1 MSRLVTFAASGP
13 FELKPQQRSVW
24 LCQCG
29 LSQNRP
35 FCDGSHA
42 IAQKEQAGTLC
53 IYNPVT
59 QRKICELPASTDLEA
74 LLKQAG
80 PPSESQF

>member
-1 MSRLVTFAASGP
+1 MSRVVTFSANTP
-13 FELKPQQRSVW
+13 LELKPQQRSVW

-42 IAQKEQAGTLC
+42 VAQKERPGTLC
-53 IYNPVT
+53 AYNPVT
-59 QRKICELPASTDLEA
+59 QKRICELADSTNLEA
-74 LLKQAG
+74 LLKQAN
-80 PPSESQF
+80 S